1 MNAEQLLRIFGRR
14 ILGRLIN
21 KGINAGIDRT
31 AGNRQQAQQ
40 AKQTT
45 RRARQA
51 MRVLRRFGR
60 F

>member
-1 MNAEQLLRIFGRR
+1 MNAEQLIRLIGRR
-14 ILGRLIN
+14 FLGQLIN
-21 KGINAGIDRT
+21 RGINAGIDRT
-31 AGNRQQAQQ
+31 AANRKQAQQ

-51 MRVLRRFGR
+51 MRALRRFGR